1 MSQAALWQAMRMFQI
16 PDVDLFEQMYEG
28 ATVKLAPNDD
38 ESVTI
43 TFTQV

>member
-1 MSQAALWQAMRMFQI
+1 MAQAALLQVMRMFQI